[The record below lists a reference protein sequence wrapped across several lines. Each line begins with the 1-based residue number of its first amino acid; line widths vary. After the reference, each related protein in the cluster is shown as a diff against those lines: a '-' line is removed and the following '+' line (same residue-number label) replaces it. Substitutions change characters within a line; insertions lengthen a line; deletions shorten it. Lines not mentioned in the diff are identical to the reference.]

1 MTDRF
6 PSQTTWQVTD
16 FLNETVLNGGPYN
29 EIFKAYE
36 EAYCLNKAGCYQFT
50 ILDSTSDG
58 ICCDWFSGNG
68 RYKLYF
74 DTILI
79 QEGGNFNGEESSI
92 LLGTAC
98 PSPIPSMRPS
108 FEPSTQPTISMQ
120 PSQFPT
126 KLPSSH
132 PSNSPTVSLQP
143 SNAPSNS
150 PTEACPVGHFANSSA
165 EECQLCPPGTYQ
177 DTPSYKDRCIHCQA
191 GTYQPEKNATTC
203 IRCEPG
209 TFQPK
214 TGQTQCLKCRA
225 GGYCASEQTG
235 TCDGGF
241 VPCRVGTYN
250 NVTGQNNV
258 TACLPCPNGK

>member
-36 EAYCLNKAGCYQFT
+36 EAYCLNKTGCYQFR
-50 ILDSTSDG
+50 ILDSASDG
-58 ICCDWFSGNG
+58 ICCGWFSGNG
-68 RYKLYF
+68 RYKLYL
-74 DTILI
+74 DSILV
-79 QEGGNFNGEESSI
+79 QEGGNFTGEESSI

-98 PSPIPSMRPS
+98 PSSIPSMRPS
-108 FEPSTQPTISMQ
+108 SEPSTWPTISTQ

-132 PSNSPTVSLQP
+132 PSNSPSESLQP
-143 SNAPSNS
+143 SNIPSNS
-150 PTEACPVGHFANSSA
+150 PTEACPVGHFANSST
-165 EECQLCPPGTYQ
+165 EECQLCPPGTFQSKSTY
-177 DTPSYKDRCIHCQA
+177 SYSCIECQA
-191 GTYQPEKNATTC
+191 GEYQPREGQTECMKCEK
-203 IRCEPG
+203 G
-209 TFQPK
+209 QFQPNEGEAK
-214 TGQTQCLKCRA
+214 CLPCRA

-241 VPCRVGTYN
+241 IPCGVGTYN
-250 NVTGQNNV
+250 SETGQDNV
-258 TACLPCPNGK
+258 TACLSCPTGK